1 MRVSSSAYTLADVF
15 RMCGVTRSV
24 RTQHNTL
31 ITVVC
36 GLWQNCVWASHS
48 HTPGT
53 VSGFC
58 QECTFTTHVTA
69 NRRQHNRNASREDC
83 ASCGRAPRSRE
94 RGPLPLSLGARASYP
109 RRRGRHAHRRES
121 RRDGSV
127 RRAAHG
133 RAPTLPSST
142 PAASP
147 HNSSKTSAT
156 GPPFPCTHTLSARR
170 DTAHGARARRGVP
183 LRPGGRERA
192 GAAPHVQGRAGGSP
206 RAPVRDPAQPILRGR
221 RRCGLAPAPA
231 AGLTVTRPRRARCSG
246 CPCTSG

>member
-15 RMCGVTRSV
+15 GCAESHGLC
-24 RTQHNTL
+24 TL
-31 ITVVC
+31 KTDHCRVVC
-36 GLWQNCVWASHS
+36 GRTACGRLTL
-48 HTPGT
+48 TPRGRSRRT
-53 VSGFC
+53 VSP
-58 QECTFTTHVTA
+58 T
-69 NRRQHNRNASREDC
+69 RQQIDNASREDC

-94 RGPLPLSLGARASYP
+94 GPLSLGARASYP

-170 DTAHGARARRGVP
+170 DTTHGAWARRGVP